1 MDFESLKYF
10 YQNDALYEK
19 DDNGF
24 PLAYYLSQKEVDIPA
39 RNLLDSLDINKYL
52 PEGSSIFS
60 RSSSYKYYVNK
71 EASKSIMIV
80 TGEDHNGAFN
90 YDKINK
96 YLNKGFN
103 ITTIDH
109 RNEKDVCLKNYLF
122 DYYSYLQEQSIDLYY
137 SDLLILN
144 MHGGI
149 GGKSGKHTIERDGMG
164 ARTFEYLKDLTEKFE
179 DKPVKVLLT
188 ACLGQAALLDSIE
201 ILPNGS
207 EMLTISEYRKVGDK
221 IKEIN
226 NDSGINTSYVANLS
240 QRTDLSAGDVL
251 KLENIAYLHIKG
263 YSSNKPSPAYAKKD
277 KDGNIKMFSCIEKVE
292 DLIEEKIDL
301 SYVKKLQQSF
311 VLKYCGNEDIK
322 CINKSSSVIEKTQD
336 SIKYMHMLN
345 LGYKYH
351 AEEVS
356 EKLLDKST
364 DDFNVNLALG
374 CQIGFSEI
382 NGDFDV

>member
-1 MDFESLKYF
+1 
-10 YQNDALYEK
+10 
-19 DDNGF
+19 
-24 PLAYYLSQKEVDIPA
+24 
-39 RNLLDSLDINKYL
+39 
-52 PEGSSIFS
+52 
-60 RSSSYKYYVNK
+60 
-71 EASKSIMIV
+71 MIV

-188 ACLGQAALLDSIE
+188 ACFGQAALLDSIK

-221 IKEIN
+221 IKTLN
-226 NDSGINTSYVANLS
+226 NDSGININYVANLS
-240 QRTDLSAGDVL
+240 KRTDLTASDVL

-263 YSSNKPSPAYAKKD
+263 YQHNKPSPAYAKKD
-277 KDGNIKMFSCIEKVE
+277 KDGNIKMFSCIEKLE
-292 DLIEEKIDL
+292 DLIEGKIDV
-301 SYVKKLQQSF
+301 SYIMSIQQSF
-311 VLKYCGNEDIK
+311 ITKYCGNEDII
-322 CINKSSSVIEKTQD
+322 CINKSSSVIEKTLD

-345 LGYKYH
+345 LGYQYH
-351 AEEVS
+351 REEVS
-356 EKLLDKST
+356 EKLLDRSEYSHSFGY
-364 DDFNVNLALG
+364 FNVNLALG

-382 NGDFDV
+382 NGDFEE